1 MNEVNPGSVIGR
13 AWAIYKTQFGTLIVA
28 AAIVGLINLVATLLL
43 GPFAGIISLIV
54 SLFFVG
60 AVVNLVG
67 DLEDGRRDEEL
78 SSLFS
83 GVGPVFWQLL
93 AVAILAGI
101 GIAIGLVLFIIP
113 GLILITI
120 WAVVVPVVVLEK
132 PGVFAA
138 FGRSR
143 ELVRGHGWPV
153 FGTLVV
159 TWLITIGVAIVG
171 GIIVAALGG
180 ADVIQAIVNWLLSA
194 ALLPITALVI
204 SVLYFRLKAAK
215 SEATATEPEPAD
227 WGQQP
232 AT

>member
-60 AVVNLVG
+60 AVVNLVR

-101 GIAIGLVLFIIP
+101 GIAIGLVLLIIP

>member
-1 MNEVNPGSVIGR
+1 
-13 AWAIYKTQFGTLIVA
+13 
-28 AAIVGLINLVATLLL
+28 
-43 GPFAGIISLIV
+43 
-54 SLFFVG
+54 
-60 AVVNLVG
+60 
-67 DLEDGRRDEEL
+67 
-78 SSLFS
+78 
-83 GVGPVFWQLL
+83 
-93 AVAILAGI
+93 
-101 GIAIGLVLFIIP
+101 
-113 GLILITI
+113 
-120 WAVVVPVVVLEK
+120 VLEK

-180 ADVIQAIVNWLLSA
+180 ADIIQAIVNWLLSA